1 MDRTYTLVLGAVAYD
16 PKVVTIWDGFRDFF
30 TRRGIAFDYV
40 LFSNYERQVEAHLS
54 GQIDVAWNS
63 PLAWIETERVSQARG
78 RRALAIAMRD
88 TDCDLS
94 SLVLARG
101 DSSLHSLADLR
112 GKRVGVGASD
122 SPQATLI
129 PLLHIARE
137 TGLTPGRDFAVIE
150 HDLLPGKHGD
160 HVGGER
166 AAAQA
171 LRAGALD
178 ASCMIDGNQL
188 LFAREGTLAPGE
200 TRILGQT
207 SLYDHCNF
215 TVLEGDHS
223 ALVERFRAELLA
235 MSYDDP
241 DVRPLL
247 DLEGLTAWRPGR
259 TSGYGLLNHAV
270 DRTGYLDPWLRAM
283 EAAPKVRA

>member
-1 MDRTYTLVLGAVAYD
+1 MDRMHTLVLGAVAYD

-30 TRRGIAFDYV
+30 NRRGLAFDYV

-63 PLAWIETERVSQARG
+63 PLAWIETERVAQARG

-94 SLVLARG
+94 SLILARG

-137 TGLTPGRDFAVIE
+137 TGLTPGRDFEVVE

-166 AAAQA
+166 AAARA
-171 LRAGALD
+171 LRAGTID
-178 ASCMIDGNQL
+178 AICMIDGNQL
-188 LFAREGTLAPGE
+188 LFAREGTLAPGA

-215 TVLEGDHS
+215 TVLEGEHP
-223 ALVERFRAELLA
+223 ALVESFRAALLA

-241 DVRPLL
+241 EVRPLL
-247 DLEGLTAWRPGR
+247 DLEGLREWRPGR
-259 TSGYGLLNHAV
+259 TSGYGLLNDAV
-270 DRTGYLDPWLRAM
+270 DRTGYLDLWLRAM